1 MIWPIVAGAAST
13 VVLNELF
20 AAEADQFWGEKTGW
34 NDASDAFRHAYVSAR
49 FAQYFGEH
57 TPNILGIVH
66 ESVSQSDD
74 PRDAAMDIW
83 NNRIIVKVP
92 E

>member
-13 VVLNELF
+13 VVLNKLF
-20 AAEADQFWGEKTGW
+20 AAEAEQFWGGRTGW

-66 ESVSQSDD
+66 ESLSRSDD
-74 PRDAAMDIW
+74 RVFVGLSLRSIMKFKI
-83 NNRIIVKVP
+83 RCL
-92 E
+92 